1 MTHALTELILDPA
14 FVAYSL
20 AELDDKDKI
29 ITPFWLYFVII
40 VICLIIMSFLSL
52 VYNDFIVLYCF
63 GFEENTH
70 LEIKNRAKF
79 YSLTD
84 IEVEEE

>member
-1 MTHALTELILDPA
+1 
-14 FVAYSL
+14 
-20 AELDDKDKI
+20 
-29 ITPFWLYFVII
+29 
-40 VICLIIMSFLSL
+40 MSFLSL

-63 GFEENTH
+63 GLEENTY